1 MKPDEMKEVIRLHA
15 LWRTGSTGGIRADLS
30 GANLIGANLSGADLS
45 GADLS
50 GADLIGADLSGA
62 DLKSA
67 NLIGA
72 DLSGAYLKSA
82 NLIGANLSG
91 ADLSQSEGL
100 QFAQAAFVGHGESGR
115 MLTLAII
122 AEKPVFFCGCFSGS
136 PKELAAYIKAGVEK
150 LKPSRTLAMNFC
162 LEAIKM
168 EREA

>member
-15 LWRTGSTGGIRADLS
+15 LWRTGSTGGIRANLKSADLKSANLKSADLS
-30 GANLIGANLSGADLS
+30 GANLS

-62 DLKSA
+62 D
-67 NLIGA
+67 
-72 DLSGAYLKSA
+72 LKSA